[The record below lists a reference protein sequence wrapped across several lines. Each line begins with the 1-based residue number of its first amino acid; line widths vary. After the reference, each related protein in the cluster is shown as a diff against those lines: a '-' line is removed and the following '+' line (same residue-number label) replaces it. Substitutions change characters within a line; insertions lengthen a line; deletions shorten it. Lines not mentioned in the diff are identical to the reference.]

1 MDKYRHDNEENCVEK
16 KEKKPMSA
24 ALSHAMNQVKE
35 GMTDSQKS
43 YTLQKEGKNLMER
56 SDYLGAIEVFS
67 HAIDANHTVS
77 LFHNRASCYK
87 ILKEWTNAYY
97 DYCFAIRLEPDVS
110 THYALRGQIM
120 MKMYKMDL
128 ALEDFTTACNLGGES
143 AGNNFFLRGSY
154 NNEIEDY
161 ENALKDLDTAL
172 QLVEG
177 SSSSLPHKILIKRAL
192 VQFNIKNYSK
202 SIEDLGR
209 VLNLDPNN
217 LAARTLLSRALRE
230 NAQLK
235 KALENI
241 EYVILMDPKNPTYL
255 IERAD
260 VKYYTGDQQKIADAI
275 ADYSKAI
282 IILNETK
289 YKQTG
294 TSSGFMMKNNSNS
307 GGNKLK
313 PRSISMAQVPNAIP
327 ASSTPTS
334 PKKRGVVSTFD
345 EKEWA
350 LQASD
355 AHYKK
360 AQALLSL
367 NHERV
372 YNAQKALSSI
382 GSCIHLF
389 PKNETYK
396 LLRTVCLIRLNKPD
410 DARTTIGEILEIN
423 PKNERALF
431 HQAYCKRVEGEN
443 KDAIRDLS
451 YILKILEGNDDLEM
465 TGDQEKEEAIKEL
478 GRKKV
483 KSALAGIPIFRVY
496 ELRGMLLHELQ
507 AYAPALIDLGRALAL
522 NPANP
527 MNYFLRAD
535 CHSKLGN
542 YELALSDFIMA
553 ETHQFS
559 PLEVLY
565 TERGLVLR
573 MIGDS
578 KRASDDFVR
587 ALEFM
592 RKKEEL
598 MSQAQTEGDSVTE
611 EGSTAD
617 AKEEEEEDDDDDDD
631 DDDKLSTEKS
641 KFSRMGTDYY
651 NMVRI
656 MSLQALSLIDSKKH
670 RRAYHVLQEAIGI
683 LRHVEEDLEELFE
696 LPESEGQGDVELI
709 YQAHMRLQW
718 TVIYH
723 LAQCL
728 YSQRQFEGAC
738 EKLRLC
744 YEDFRVHAPDSNAL
758 GSVFFYT
765 GVSMQNLKRFVGA
778 ETMFDEC
785 SRSLWCVDENNRA
798 LTLFA
803 RGKAR
808 QGQGDHVAAIADFT
822 TAIDL
827 RDKDPYIYFR
837 RAWSKKATG
846 DYISAASDFEYA
858 KQLAPNDPNF
868 AIEYRKIHSIDY
880 VWLDRESDF
889 VHPFP
894 SLLPPPKAQPL
905 SGREDNRQE
914 QESEFFR
921 FDMEKTLKKA
931 KDPRKFSP
939 IRSKGKN
946 WAPKVVKK

>member
-1 MDKYRHDNEENCVEK
+1 MDKDRHDYEENGGEK

-24 ALSHAMNQVKE
+24 ALSNAMNQVKE

-161 ENALKDLDTAL
+161 ENALKDLDTAF
-172 QLVEG
+172 QYVEG
-177 SSSSLPHKILIKRAL
+177 TSGSLPNKILIKRAL
-192 VQFNIKNYSK
+192 VNFNIKNYSK

-209 VLNLDPNN
+209 VLNLEPNN
-217 LAARTLLSRALRE
+217 LPARTLLCRALRE

-260 VKYYTGDQQKIADAI
+260 VKYYTGDPQKIADAI
-275 ADYSKAI
+275 TDYGKAI
-282 IILNETK
+282 VMLNAFK

-294 TSSGFMMKNNSNS
+294 TSSNFMKSS
-307 GGNKLK
+307 GGVQVKA
-313 PRSISMAQVPNAIP
+313 RSISMAQVPVVVPP
-327 ASSTPTS
+327 ASTPTS
-334 PKKRGVVSTFD
+334 PKKRGVVSAFD

-350 LQASD
+350 LQAAD

-367 NHERV
+367 DHERV
-372 YNAQKALSSI
+372 FNAERALSSI
-382 GSCIHLF
+382 ASCIHLF
-389 PKNETYK
+389 PENETYK
-396 LLRTVCLIRLNKPD
+396 LLRTVCYIRLNKPG
-410 DARTTIGEILEIN
+410 DARSTIGEILEIN

-451 YILKILEGNDDLEM
+451 TILKILDGNDDLEM
-465 TGDQEKEEAIKEL
+465 TSDEEQLEAAKKLET
-478 GRKKV
+478 KKV
-483 KSALAGIPIFRVY
+483 KSALAGIPVFRVY

-507 AYAPALIDLGRALAL
+507 AYAPALVDLGRALAL
-522 NPANP
+522 NPVNP

-553 ETHQFS
+553 ETNQFS

-578 KRASDDFVR
+578 KRASDDFGR

-592 RKKEEL
+592 RMKEEEL
-598 MSQAQTEGDSVTE
+598 TSQGQSEGDSVAE
-611 EGSTAD
+611 EESASGV
-617 AKEEEEEDDDDDDD
+617 KEEEEEEEEDD
-631 DDDKLSTEKS
+631 KLSAEKS

-656 MSLQALSLIDSKKH
+656 MSLQALSLIDTKKY

-683 LRHVEEDLEELFE
+683 LRNVEEDLEKLFE
-696 LPESEGQGDVELI
+696 LPESEAQGDVELI

-723 LAQCL
+723 MAQCL

-744 YEDFRVHAPDSNAL
+744 YEDFRVYAPDSNAL

-778 ETMFDEC
+778 ENMFDEC
-785 SRSLWCVDENNRA
+785 DRSLWCVDENNRA

-822 TAIDL
+822 TAIEF

-868 AIEYRKIHSIDY
+868 AIEYRKIHYIDY

-905 SGREDNRQE
+905 SGREGYRE
-914 QESEFFR
+914 ERESEFFK
-921 FDMEKTLKKA
+921 FDLEKTLKKV
-931 KDPRKFSP
+931 KDPRKYSP
-939 IRSKGKN
+939 IRANGKN
-946 WAPKVVKK
+946 WAPKVVKQ